1 MCHDNVS
8 AVKQKAVA
16 AMEELLAA
24 KPEQEKV
31 SVAHFILITLI
42 NTLSILSIL

>member
-16 AMEELLAA
+16 AMEELLAN

-31 SVAHFILITLI
+31 FFF
-42 NTLSILSIL
+42 